1 MKRRS
6 VGIEKVLVLL
16 KCVLRSSSRV
26 ALNLPPLKMF
36 KSRNSMRSSL
46 MLHVNLNVLCA
57 LFNLSRKLSSSWPYA
72 QDVVDV
78 ALPDKRQDRFLGK
91 EGPFESVH
99 EQISI
104 RRSPPCP
111 HRRTLNLLVDLAV
124 KAEDVAPKDYVEK
137 LA

>member
-1 MKRRS
+1 M
-6 VGIEKVLVLL
+6 LL
-16 KCVLRSSSRV
+16 KCVLRSSSCV

-46 MLHVNLNVLCA
+46 MLHVNLNVLCD
-57 LFNLSRKLSSSWPYA
+57 LSRKLSSSWPYA
-72 QDVVDV
+72 QDIVDV

-91 EGPFESVH
+91 EGSFESVH

-104 RRSPPCP
+104 RRSHPCP

-124 KAEDVAPKDYVEK
+124 EAEDVAPKDYVGK